1 MPESEIV
8 IYHSSEETAEIQVR
22 LEGETIWLSQKQTA
36 DLFEKDTDTIGL
48 HLKNI
53 FKSGELEENSTT
65 EKY

>member
-53 FKSGELEENSTT
+53 FQSGELEENSTT

>member
-8 IYHSSEETAEIQVR
+8 IYHSSEEIAEIQVR

-53 FKSGELEENSTT
+53 FQSGELEENSTT

>member
-8 IYHSSEETAEIQVR
+8 IYHSSEEIAEIQVR